1 MKSSNN
7 CNRSS
12 ALEEE
17 IIDNAIKEAG
27 IHRIKIEA
35 KSIYTFYLIYRP
47 TVAGYYKFMLPLFL
61 ENFIRNESLS
71 KSLICFVIEP
81 KFIVE
86 PNIVRFKKKII
97 NDKEKSRFY
106 PHVEYLTLRNPTD
119 KVLKWKLDMNGQNK
133 VITSFNSIGNSS
145 IVTKPF
151 KEHSS
156 NNAMKF
162 YFEID
167 EKKGELKPKES
178 VSINVKFD
186 PLEEGFYSYKI
197 PLCIYNEEK
206 GTYHQEA

>member
-119 KVLKWKLDMNGQNK
+119 KV
-133 VITSFNSIGNSS
+133 ITSFNSIGNSS